1 MDPYI
6 LVITIIGLAALG
18 MTWLPNWLA
27 ELPLSYPILYLLLG
41 ILLYSLPLELPD
53 PDLKKEESF
62 VVRLTELSVIITL
75 MGTGIKINRPFSLKK
90 WSIPLRL
97 VTVTMIVTIA
107 AVAFFGWWALGL
119 VPASAILLGAV
130 LAPTDPVLAG
140 DVQVGPPSE
149 EQEDHVR
156 FSLTAEAGL
165 NDGMAFPFTW
175 LAINL
180 AIAAATREQWL
191 DNWFLKDV
199 LYKITAGAGMGYLM
213 GRLLAFVVFRLPKI
227 SKFPEAKDGFLALSA
242 TLLVYGL
249 TEMIHGYG
257 FIAVFVAGLT
267 LSSRERQHKYHK
279 ELHDF
284 TDQVE
289 RLLMVIVLIPFGGSL
304 LKGLLDDL
312 TWPGALLGLGLLF
325 IIRPLASMLGLIG
338 TDVNL
343 KEKLAISFF
352 GIRGIGSF
360 YYLAFA
366 FYQTSFTQA
375 GELWSIVSFVVVVSI
390 VLHGI
395 TAFPV
400 MRYLDLRRLKEERAN
415 RKTASPII
423 NEVK

>member
-1 MDPYI
+1 MDAYI
-6 LVITIIGLAALG
+6 VVITFIGLAALG
-18 MTWLPNWLA
+18 MTWLPNWVSDI
-27 ELPLSYPILYLLLG
+27 PLSYPILYLLLG
-41 ILLYSLPLELPD
+41 ILLYSLPLNLPD
-53 PDLKKEESF
+53 PDLQGEKSF
-62 VVRLTELSVIITL
+62 VVRLTELSVIVTL

-90 WSIPLRL
+90 WMIPFRL
-97 VTVTMIVTIA
+97 VVITMILTIA

-140 DVQVGPPSE
+140 DVQVGAPSE

-180 AIAAATREQWL
+180 AIAAATSEQWI
-191 DNWFLKDV
+191 DNWLLKDV
-199 LYKITAGAGMGYLM
+199 IYKIAAGVAMGYLM
-213 GRLLAFVVFRLPKI
+213 GRVLAFLVFRLPKI

-249 TEMIHGYG
+249 TEMIQGYG
-257 FIAVFVAGLT
+257 FIAVFVTGLT
-267 LSSRERQHKYHK
+267 LSSRERNHHYHK
-279 ELHDF
+279 EMHDF
-284 TDQVE
+284 TDQME

-304 LKGLLDDL
+304 AKGLLDHL
-312 TWPGALLGLGLLF
+312 TWQGAVLGLSLLF
-325 IIRPLASMLGLIG
+325 VIRPLTGLIALVG
-338 TDVNL
+338 TNVSF
-343 KEKLAISFF
+343 KEKMAISFF

-366 FYQTSFTQA
+366 FYKTTFTQTE
-375 GELWSIVSFVVVVSI
+375 ELWSIVGFVVVLSI
-390 VLHGI
+390 VLHGV

-415 RKTASPII
+415 RKTASPAV
-423 NEVK
+423 NEVR

>member
-6 LVITIIGLAALG
+6 IVITIIGLAALG

-41 ILLYSLPLELPD
+41 VVLYSLPLELPD
-53 PDLKKEESF
+53 PDLQKEESF
-62 VVRLTELSVIITL
+62 VVRLTELSVIVTL

-97 VTVTMIVTIA
+97 VTITMIVTIA
-107 AVAFFGWWALGL
+107 AVAFLGWWGLGL
-119 VPASAILLGAV
+119 VPATAILLGAV
-130 LAPTDPVLAG
+130 LAPTDPVLAA

-149 EQEDHVR
+149 EREDHVR

-180 AIAAATREQWL
+180 AIAAATKEQWL

-199 LYKITAGAGMGYLM
+199 LYKIIAGAGMGYLM
-213 GRLLAFVVFRLPKI
+213 GRTLAFVVFRLPKI

-249 TEMIHGYG
+249 TEMIQGYG

-267 LSSRERQHKYHK
+267 LSSRERHHKYHT

-304 LKGLLDDL
+304 IKGLLDDL

-338 TDVNL
+338 TNVNL

-360 YYLAFA
+360 YYLSFA
-366 FYQTSFTQA
+366 LYKTSFTQA

-390 VLHGI
+390 VMHGI

-415 RKTASPII
+415 RKAASPII
-423 NEVK
+423 NQIK